1 MKKKPSP
8 KTRRRVAKSAMRRA
22 YDFSKGVRG
31 KYAARL
37 KPGSQIVVL
46 DPDVAAA
53 FGDAK
58 SVNRA
63 LRTLIQVAP
72 GRPRR
77 STRRRTA

>member
-1 MKKKPSP
+1 MKKTS
-8 KTRRRVAKSAMRRA
+8 KTKRAGRRDRDTMRPE
-22 YDFSKGVRG
+22 YDFSKGVRN

-63 LRTLIQVAP
+63 LRTLLDVMPARSAR
-72 GRPRR
+72 GSRR
-77 STRRRTA
+77 GTA